1 MLDVS
6 TVDWFK
12 EPEDIEYP
20 QRYSATDKK
29 EMHNNVIKKFVTL
42 KWLSTT
48 DSS

>member
-20 QRYSATDKK
+20 QRYSVTDKK
-29 EMHNNVIKKFVTL
+29 RDAQQCSKEVCNVEVAFHYRF
-42 KWLSTT
+42 
-48 DSS
+48 